1 MKISKGLALSRESTK
16 GFTLVEL
23 LIVIAVIGI
32 LATVLIVALNPAK
45 QLQKG
50 RDIQRKTGLKAVQ
63 NALEAY
69 YADNGSYPPNDC
81 FSGST
86 GSCWR
91 LGINASTILGLQ
103 GANYIKALP
112 NDPSL
117 FGSACTEATSYGF
130 FYDQTA
136 GTSYTLVTRLE
147 NTSDPQGQKGS
158 VGGCTW
164 GVSTSVGACD
174 GTNPCSYS
182 LTSQQ

>member
-1 MKISKGLALSRESTK
+1 MKISERLALRKRSASK

-32 LATVLIVALNPAK
+32 LATVLIVALNPVK

-50 RDIQRKTGLKAVQ
+50 RDVQRKTGLKAMQ
-63 NALEAY
+63 NAIEAY

-91 LGINASTILGLQ
+91 LGVNASTILGLQ

-117 FGSACTEATSYGF
+117 YGTACTESTSYGF
-130 FYDQTA
+130 FYDTNA
-136 GTSYTLVTRLE
+136 GTTYTLVTRLE
-147 NTSDPQGQKGS
+147 NTSDPQAIPNS
-158 VGGCTW
+158 LPGCH
-164 GVSTSVGACD
+164 ANYNYAL
-174 GTNPCSYS
+174 TN
-182 LTSQQ
+182 QQ